1 VGVRPGP
8 KQDRWVDARESE
20 RQDAANENAEGFVE
34 RNPLPKQSMSEA
46 YWQGRKMGVA
56 MRGSIDDIE
65 WLNPYAHG
73 SIDAME
79 WDRGFN
85 HGRYANNYD
94 Y

>member
-1 VGVRPGP
+1 
-8 KQDRWVDARESE
+8 
-20 RQDAANENAEGFVE
+20 
-34 RNPLPKQSMSEA
+34 MSEA

-65 WLNPYAHG
+65 WLNPYAQG

-94 Y
+94 D

>member
-1 VGVRPGP
+1 
-8 KQDRWVDARESE
+8 
-20 RQDAANENAEGFVE
+20 
-34 RNPLPKQSMSEA
+34 MSEA

-56 MRGSIDDIE
+56 MRGIIDDIE

-94 Y
+94 D

>member
-1 VGVRPGP
+1 MRY
-8 KQDRWVDARESE
+8 E
-20 RQDAANENAEGFVE
+20 RMECRHYCVN
-34 RNPLPKQSMSEA
+34 KQSMSEA

-94 Y
+94 D